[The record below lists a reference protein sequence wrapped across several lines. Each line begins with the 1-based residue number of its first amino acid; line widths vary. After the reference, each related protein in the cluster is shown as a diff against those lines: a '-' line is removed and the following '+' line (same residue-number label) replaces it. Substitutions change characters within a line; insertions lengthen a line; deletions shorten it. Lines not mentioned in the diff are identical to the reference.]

1 MSVDRRWFGTSVGR
15 VRILA
20 SGLVLLGAGWAV
32 LGWGSR
38 SRQSAANAA
47 AQFPAIQETTVQ
59 QAEQA
64 MIPDLL
70 GAAPGLSG
78 NITGLPDNI
87 NGEAES
93 RGHSLFAGLPLIFE
107 PNQGQGNLDPA
118 DRRARFVTHGSGY
131 SLFLGPEGAIL
142 SLASRPK
149 PEGSRRDSAKH
160 AAALTPVESLQMK
173 LAGANPNANLTGT
186 GLLPGKSNYFLGN
199 DPAKWRRGVP
209 QFARVRYEN
218 VYQGIDLLFYGNQ
231 GRLEYDFQVA
241 PGADPRQAELEFKGA
256 KQLVLK
262 DGALVVNGNGDDGEI
277 GSVRLE
283 APQVYQE
290 IAGKRRAVEGNFVLR
305 GANRA
310 GFAIGAYDH
319 SRELVIDPILT
330 FSTYFGGSGDEHATS
345 IAVDGSFNIYLTGST
360 TSPNLPSTTGI
371 LQTTLNGAQNV
382 YIAKIT
388 PPLGSLPAV
397 LDYVT
402 YLGGNGTDSPAGI
415 RVDGRGDPF
424 VAGTTSS
431 TNFPTTAL
439 TAYQPVPEA
448 GSTGT
453 SHVFVTE
460 LKNDATALQY
470 SSYLSGNGT
479 DIASGMTIDASGYI
493 YVTGTTTSSDAAS
506 TNVQFPAST
515 LPQALPYQ
523 NTPRAPIQFF
533 VTKVNTAAPRTGSIA
548 YSTYFG
554 GANFDTPTAIAV
566 GGGIA
571 VDTNLNVYFT
581 GTTNFIYTGCSGCS
595 STDFPILNPYQPC
608 LDQVPPTT
616 IVTPPSCSSTT
627 NTIDSDA
634 FVAKLNPN
642 AAQGEQLIWS
652 TYLGGENTDSGTG
665 IALDS
670 GAANVYVVGT
680 TNSTKIGT
688 STTTAVTSAP
698 FQPCLDAPTIPASG
712 CSTIVYPT
720 TPPAN
725 DAFVA
730 RLTNPTS
737 TTTTTTPV
745 NVALNYFSYLG
756 GNNNEA
762 GLAITVD
769 TAAGALVTGWTQ
781 SPNFPV
787 LPASS
792 SIQSALNG
800 PQDAFVARLNTAT
813 VVGQTTAGS
822 WASYFGGSGT
832 DQGTGITLDVN
843 QNAYFAGDSNSTD
856 LQVSKPLQTTNGG
869 GYDAFVT
876 QLGTAVSL
884 SVSGVL
890 TLGTNQT
897 FISAG
902 NQATFTYTVT
912 NNGPDLANSITLL
925 DNLSTSITGVPLTFV
940 SASTSAGTCGGGSTN
955 AIVSCSLPSLQS
967 GSTATITIVLT
978 PTPNSNG
985 TEAFFNGGSVQVM
998 GPGNIVLAQT
1008 SVPAQMSDFSLTVN
1022 PSNNSVAA
1030 AGNTATYQVQL
1041 TPHPVYGTNISLG
1054 CTGVPT
1060 ASQCIFTSNPVTLQ
1074 GPGSSTLNI
1083 TTTARPVLPPA
1094 ASLLTRH
1101 FYAIWLMVPG
1111 LTLLSVGVG
1120 GNRRRRRVAGIFVLL
1135 VTFGLFLMLPAC
1147 NGSKATQAPVSGT
1160 PPNNYTITVTAT
1172 SGSDT
1177 KSQTIT
1183 LNVP

>member
-1 MSVDRRWFGTSVGR
+1 MNVDRRWLGISVERIR
-15 VRILA
+15 VLA
-20 SGLVLLGAGWAV
+20 AGLVLLGAGYAV
-32 LGWGSR
+32 LGGSTY
-38 SRQSAANAA
+38 SRQTAANVAVEL
-47 AQFPAIQETTVQ
+47 PAIGESNLLSSNLVSSNIDSSKMVPSLLET
-59 QAEQA
+59 
-64 MIPDLL
+64 
-70 GAAPGLSG
+70 APGLSADA
-78 NITGLPDNI
+78 N
-87 NGEAES
+87 AETRS
-93 RGHSLFAGLPLIFE
+93 RERSLLAGLPLVFE
-107 PNQGQGNLDPA
+107 PNQGQANLDPA
-118 DRRARFVTHGSGY
+118 DSRAKFVTRGSGY
-131 SLFLGPEGAIL
+131 SLFLGVDGAIL
-142 SLASRPK
+142 SLASPERSK
-149 PEGSRRDSAKH
+149 PQVSRRDPAEQSASR
-160 AAALTPVESLQMK
+160 TRVESLQMK

-186 GLLPGKSNYFLGN
+186 DLLPGKSNYFLGN
-199 DPAKWRRGVP
+199 DPAKWRRGIP
-209 QFARVRYEN
+209 QYARVRYEN
-218 VYQGIDLLFYGNQ
+218 VYPGIDLLFYGNQ
-231 GRLEYDFQVA
+231 GRLEYDLQVA
-241 PGADPRQAELEFKGA
+241 PGGDPRQAELEFNGA
-256 KQLVLK
+256 KDLELE
-262 DGALVVNGNGDDGEI
+262 DGALVIRGES

-283 APQVYQE
+283 APRVYQE
-290 IAGKRRAVEGNFVLR
+290 IAGKQQAVEGSFVLH
-305 GANRA
+305 GSKRA

-330 FSTYFGGSGDEHATS
+330 FSTYFGGSGDEHSTS

-360 TSPNLPSTTGI
+360 TSPNLPAPSGT

-388 PPLGSLPAV
+388 PPLGSLVAQ

-402 YLGGNGTDSPAGI
+402 YLGGNGTDSPVGI
-415 RVDGRGDPF
+415 KVDGRGDPF

-439 TAYQPVPEA
+439 TAYQAAPES

-453 SHVFVTE
+453 SHAFVTE
-460 LKNDATALQY
+460 LKFDGTALQY

-479 DIASGMTIDASGYI
+479 DIASGMTIDASGYV

-506 TNVQFPAST
+506 TTVQFPAST

-523 NTPRAPIQFF
+523 TVPRAPIQFF
-533 VTKVNTAAPRTGSIA
+533 VTKVNAGSARTGSIA

-554 GANFDTPTAIAV
+554 GANFDTTTPIAV

-608 LDQVPPTT
+608 LDQAPPTT
-616 IVTPPSCSSTT
+616 IVNPPSCSSTT
-627 NTIDSDA
+627 NTTDSDA

-652 TYLGGENTDSGTG
+652 TYLGGSGTDSGTG

-670 GAANVYVVGT
+670 GAANVYVTGT
-680 TNSTKIGT
+680 TNSPDIGT
-688 STTTAVTSAP
+688 SVATLNTSAAY
-698 FQPCLDAPTIPASG
+698 QRCLDTPVNPPAGTVCTAPAAPA
-712 CSTIVYPT
+712 
-720 TPPAN
+720 AN

-745 NVALNYFSYLG
+745 NVTLNYFSYLG
-756 GNNNEA
+756 GTGNEA
-762 GLAITVD
+762 GQAITVD
-769 TAAGALVTGWTQ
+769 TGAGALVTGWTQ
-781 SPNFPV
+781 STDFPV
-787 LPASS
+787 LPQSN

-800 PQDAFVARLNTAT
+800 PQDAFMARLNTAT

-822 WASYFGGSGT
+822 WANYFGGSGA
-832 DQGTGITLDVN
+832 DEGTGITLDVN
-843 QNAYFAGDSNSTD
+843 QNAYVAGDTNSTD
-856 LQVSKPLQTTNGG
+856 LQVSKPLQTTNNG

-925 DNLSTSITGVPLTFV
+925 DNLNTSITGVPLTFS

-967 GSTATITIVLT
+967 GSTATITIVVT

-1008 SVPAQMSDFSLTVN
+1008 SVPAQMSDFSLTVS
-1022 PSNNSVAA
+1022 PSNASVPT
-1030 AGNTATYQVQL
+1030 AGDTATYQVQL

-1054 CTGVPT
+1054 CTGLPT
-1060 ASQCIFTSNPVTLQ
+1060 ASSCNFTSNPVTLQ

-1083 TTTARPVLPPA
+1083 TTTARPVTT
-1094 ASLLTRH
+1094 ASASWLTRH

-1111 LTLLSVGVG
+1111 VTLLGLGSGA
-1120 GNRRRRRVAGIFVLL
+1120 RRRRVAGFFLLCATFVLL
-1135 VTFGLFLMLPAC
+1135 LLLPAC
-1147 NGSKATQAPVSGT
+1147 SGKTTQAPVSGT
-1160 PPNNYTITVTAT
+1160 PPGNYTITVTAT